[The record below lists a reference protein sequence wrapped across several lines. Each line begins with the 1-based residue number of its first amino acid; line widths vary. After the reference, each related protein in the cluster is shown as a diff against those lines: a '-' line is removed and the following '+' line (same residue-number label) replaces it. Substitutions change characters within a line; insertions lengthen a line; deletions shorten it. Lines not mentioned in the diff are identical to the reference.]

1 MPFWHV
7 TIIQLDTPL
16 AAAIPNNQR
25 NKILILLR
33 WVGETTAPSGWTDV
47 EEVYP
52 KVSILEVP
60 PCANIPIV
68 LPLCGSF

>member
-1 MPFWHV
+1 VPFWHV

-33 WVGETTAPSGWTDV
+33 WENGLPRSGEG
-47 EEVYP
+47 
-52 KVSILEVP
+52 
-60 PCANIPIV
+60 CAM
-68 LPLCGSF
+68 LL